1 MESKRNVL
9 TWLQA
14 LRAGW
19 EPGDYHY
26 TFDKVPVGRYLVN
39 LDFKIWAKKVM
50 AVNCYCTLVN
60 SGVKICLTVYCREQ
74 SGQYRLAGGTVD
86 FTTCPTQSCYDIEI
100 IADQKKKIQL
110 IRATLMA

>member
-19 EPGDYHY
+19 EPGAYSY
-26 TFDKVPVGRYLVN
+26 TVDSVPIGTYQVM

-50 AVNCYCTLVN
+50 AVNCYCTV
-60 SGVKICLTVYCREQ
+60 SGSGEKIILTVYCREQ
-74 SGQYRLAGGTVD
+74 TGQYRLANGDID
-86 FTTCPTQSCYDIEI
+86 FTTCPVQARYTIEV
-100 IADQKKKIQL
+100 IADQKKKIALVQ
-110 IRATLMA
+110 ATLIA